1 MYVYTV
7 IERGEYMTNDSIV
20 QTVNDYQ
27 EDKSQHG
34 LEVIITINN
43 KPYEVHRGRQTVV
56 YLKEIGG
63 VPQNYELDEVKDG
76 QLVRLDDDDSVTI
89 KGCEVF
95 KSNLKVGHSS

>member
-1 MYVYTV
+1 
-7 IERGEYMTNDSIV
+7 MTNDSIV
-20 QTVNDYQ
+20 QTVNDHQ

-95 KSNLKVGHSS
+95 KSNLKIGHSS